1 MPDALPENDK
11 KFLVLLPGGYRPP
24 TAGHYELIKFY
35 NDHPDVERVLILIGP
50 KDRSGITR
58 EMSLAVF
65 DLYRINE
72 FENTSIEK
80 TDYDNPMRAAYEFL
94 ISDPRRENYA
104 HLTFSIGASDKEDEE
119 TGKIDFERAAKFV
132 NYFKNKPE
140 KLPEEFEVGIP
151 PCCPAVGGE
160 IKISASDLRTHIEKE
175 DLKKIKKYIPKIEGV
190 DAEDLLN
197 IVKTVKETA
206 TMGGGAVQGHMGKK
220 RKKPDFKFEY
230 IDRRKFIMSL
240 LEEKKIRQLVRRA
253 IIFEEKQRRK
263 KETDEKQIRSLIK
276 RLVLEAKAEEPQYEV
291 TFMNV
296 LKQLLDNTNTMS
308 SIKNQFTS
316 IRTPPKAE
324 EQRQDFRNWLIEY
337 IKNFLSIPE
346 EMIEAAKTEYEKIKI
361 GGEPVPDALQ
371 EKIEIED
378 IDDEEET
385 PVIGPEGAEIPEEVP
400 EEEVEEA
407 PEEKEFES
415 LDMPEEGT
423 EEIEGDDVGKTFAND
438 AFNNIKTNLE
448 KAFNKVI
455 KNKEERE
462 NFGKY
467 LIINLLMN
475 LDNFEDELADKAPE
489 AEVAGYEGDRTDE
502 FGSEAEETG
511 LGAEEEEI
519 PELTL

>member
-1 MPDALPENDK
+1 
-11 KFLVLLPGGYRPP
+11 
-24 TAGHYELIKFY
+24 
-35 NDHPDVERVLILIGP
+35 
-50 KDRSGITR
+50 
-58 EMSLAVF
+58 
-65 DLYRINE
+65 
-72 FENTSIEK
+72 
-80 TDYDNPMRAAYEFL
+80 
-94 ISDPRRENYA
+94 
-104 HLTFSIGASDKEDEE
+104 
-119 TGKIDFERAAKFV
+119 
-132 NYFKNKPE
+132 
-140 KLPEEFEVGIP
+140 
-151 PCCPAVGGE
+151 
-160 IKISASDLRTHIEKE
+160 
-175 DLKKIKKYIPKIEGV
+175 
-190 DAEDLLN
+190 
-197 IVKTVKETA
+197 
-206 TMGGGAVQGHMGKK
+206 
-220 RKKPDFKFEY
+220 
-230 IDRRKFIMSL
+230 MSL

-316 IRTPPKAE
+316 IRTPPKSE
-324 EQRQDFRNWLIEY
+324 EQRRDFRNWLIEY

-378 IDDEEET
+378 IDDEEAI